1 MRFINIVLIIIL
13 IILSI
18 TFLSKN
24 IKNKEEFLNLKDTKK
39 YIKKHTKNI
48 NYNYNKKKREIRN
61 KLKNIK

>member
-24 IKNKEEFLNLKDTKK
+24 IKNKEELLNLKETKK

-48 NYNYNKKKREIRN
+48 NYNYNKRKEKLEIN
-61 KLKNIK
+61 

>member
-24 IKNKEEFLNLKDTKK
+24 IKNKEELLNLKDTKK

-61 KLKNIK
+61 KLKNIN

>member
-24 IKNKEEFLNLKDTKK
+24 IKNKEELLNLKDTKK

-48 NYNYNKKKREIRN
+48 NYNYNKRKEKLEIN
-61 KLKNIK
+61 